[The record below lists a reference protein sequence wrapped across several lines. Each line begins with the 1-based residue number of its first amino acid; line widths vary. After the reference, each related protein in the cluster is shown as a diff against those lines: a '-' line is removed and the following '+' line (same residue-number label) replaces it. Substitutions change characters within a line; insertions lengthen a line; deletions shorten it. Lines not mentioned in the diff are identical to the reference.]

1 MSIKKSAYKAIK
13 ISKIFET
20 KKKPYDKYYSYVAN
34 RFNPIINFKITK
46 SLFPDTCNIVSRA
59 EGMLYA
65 EHAHS
70 NECSTFINKNT
81 NVFESILYEFK
92 YYKRIITIEE
102 ARSGVLNSGEYLKN
116 ETDPGQRYLFYGL
129 FPKKRLK

>member
-20 KKKPYDKYYSYVAN
+20 KKKPYDKYYSYVAS
-34 RFNPIINFKITK
+34 RFNPIINFKVTK
-46 SLFPDTCNIVSRA
+46 SFFPDSCNLVSRA

-65 EHAHS
+65 EHTYS
-70 NECSTFINKNT
+70 SECSAFVNAFT
-81 NVFESILYEFK
+81 NVFTSILYEFK

-102 ARSGVLNSGEYLKN
+102 ARNEILNSGEYLKN
-116 ETDPGQRYLFYGL
+116 ETDPDQRYLFYGL